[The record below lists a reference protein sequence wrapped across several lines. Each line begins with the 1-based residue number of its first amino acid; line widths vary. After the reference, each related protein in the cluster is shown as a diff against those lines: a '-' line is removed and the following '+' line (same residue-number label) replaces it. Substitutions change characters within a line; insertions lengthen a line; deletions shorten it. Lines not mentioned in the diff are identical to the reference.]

1 MAWVMQ
7 RNFETWELMRLK
19 TAVAYE
25 CVCVCVCVM
34 MVMMMMVLQTANWMI
49 SYLLKAY
56 LIKLIETDAI
66 EKRIYYI
73 LSSLLHGHKDF
84 MKWLFT
90 LIV

>member
-1 MAWVMQ
+1 M
-7 RNFETWELMRLK
+7 
-19 TAVAYE
+19 
-25 CVCVCVCVM
+25 M
-34 MVMMMMVLQTANWMI
+34 MVVLQTANWMI

-84 MKWLFT
+84 MKWVFT
-90 LIV
+90 LIVWPEDTNTNINTKYHIQSHKQAKAQLTCKWQI